1 MTKMKF
7 LGPIGDIERT
17 LHAEST
23 GVPRNGYAARIAC
36 WLGFALVATL
46 HPASALAQTTVYRE
60 GFENGTGA
68 AVVRLPNYTAAIP
81 FGGSPY
87 TADAWWL
94 NFGECNGL
102 LVRYEGATVG
112 TAPAFGTDCPNGA
125 AAQNNVRRMA
135 DVLGQVNAGIVG
147 STNVAAPVNG
157 STTTTRNNH
166 ALTAWT
172 AGNGSTAF
180 DNQRQFETS
189 PITLPISGNR
199 YFTTRVD
206 IAEVSCDASGGVN
219 NSRLRFYFVN
229 AANTEIPFNTAA
241 IRTCTDSRA
250 TYYTSPSNASFPVT
264 GGGNEPWGSGGVSAR
279 AGRFTS
285 DGVIKYSGGSG
296 SVRVRLRNEVGS
308 SGGNDAAIDNIEL
321 IDVTPTLSKSFSS
334 AAVQAGGAVQVI
346 FTVTNTSDN
355 LAKPGWQFTDN
366 LSAGLTLANTT
377 VGGTCSNFAN
387 TATPAE
393 LVGSAGATSF
403 TIRGSLPA
411 QPNCTVIVNLNVGSG
426 VTASTLQNCGSN
438 IASPDFVTPP
448 GTGVC
453 STLAVTRPVNLTKV
467 WQGATAGNSVGLTI
481 SGPGVSSAAPGIS
494 TAPSTTTAATAQGQH
509 GTIVTVTEAFT
520 TGSASVYASAIVC
533 VRASDAVAVTL
544 SGSGLSRTFTMPND
558 SGVNCTF
565 TNSRLPILR
574 LQKALPLGRF
584 VAADQFD
591 LSISGTGGPA
601 NVTTAGAGTTATGL
615 ATLNPG
621 AIGAAYTFTET
632 AAAGANLANYAST
645 YACTNA
651 LVGGQAPGGSATT
664 FNLTAAAGDDLTCTF
679 TNTRNPIS
687 DLVITKTN
695 TPGAGP
701 SDQAADT
708 VTRGATTIYTIVVT
722 NNGPDTVTGAVLS
735 DPAAGRSGLT
745 CTAPPT
751 CTGSACPGVLT
762 LAGLEAGV
770 ALGALANGATV
781 TITLVCSVN

>member
-1 MTKMKF
+1 MAKVKF
-7 LGPIGDIERT
+7 RSPMGDIERT
-17 LHAEST
+17 LRAEST
-23 GVPRNGYAARIAC
+23 DVLRKGGRARIAC
-36 WLGFALVATL
+36 WLGFALAATL
-46 HPASALAQTTVYRE
+46 NPASALAQTTVYRE

-94 NFGECNGL
+94 NYGECNGL
-102 LVRYEGATVG
+102 LVRYEGAVVDA
-112 TAPAFGTDCPNGA
+112 APTFGTDCPNGA

-135 DVLGQVNAGIVG
+135 DVLGQVNAGVVG
-147 STNVAAPVNG
+147 STNVATPVNG

-172 AGNGSTAF
+172 SSNGSTAF

-206 IAEVSCDASGGVN
+206 IAEVSCDAGGGVN

-229 AANTEIPFNTAA
+229 AANTETPFNTAA

-334 AAVQAGGAVQVI
+334 AAAQAGGTVQVV
-346 FTVTNTSDN
+346 FTVTNTPDN

-393 LVGSAGATSF
+393 IIGTAGATSF
-403 TIRGSLPA
+403 TVRGSLPA

-448 GTGVC
+448 GAGIC
-453 STLAVTRPVNLTKV
+453 STLAITRPVNLTKL
-467 WQGATAGNSVGLTI
+467 WQGATAGDSVALTI
-481 SGPGVSSAAPGIS
+481 SGPGVSSAVAGTS
-494 TAPSTTTAATAQGQH
+494 TAPSTTTAATAQGQQ
-509 GTIVTVTEAFT
+509 GTLVTVTEAFT
-520 TGSASVYASAIVC
+520 NGSASAYATAIVC
-533 VRASDAVAVTL
+533 VRASDGLAVTL
-544 SGSGLSRTFTMPND
+544 SGSGLSRTFTMSND
-558 SGVNCTF
+558 SDVNCTF

-584 VAADQFD
+584 LIGDQFT
-591 LSISGTGGPA
+591 LGITGTGGPA
-601 NVTTAGAGTTATGL
+601 NVITTGSGTVAAGV

-621 AIGAAYTFTET
+621 AIGASYTFSE
-632 AAAGANLANYAST
+632 AGAAGANLANYTST

-651 LVGGQAPGGSATT
+651 LAGGQAPSGSAAT
-664 FNLTAAAGDDLTCTF
+664 FNLTGAAGDDLTCTF

-687 DLVITKTN
+687 DLAITKTN
-695 TPGAGP
+695 TPGSGP
-701 SDQAADT
+701 SDQASDT
-708 VTRGATTIYTIVVT
+708 LARGATTYTIAVT

-735 DPAAGRSGLT
+735 DPAASRSGLT
-745 CTAPPT
+745 CIAPPS
-751 CTGSACPGVLT
+751 CSGAACPAGLS
-762 LAGLEAGV
+762 LAQLEAGV
-770 ALGALANGATV
+770 ALGALANGASLVVTLTCTV
-781 TITLVCSVN
+781 D